1 MANKKELRK
10 ITQAEKAILNT
21 RGEAIITM
29 GVIII
34 AISMLMA
41 ILAIAMGNT
50 KDMFGFLT
58 FAFAYLGGAAL
69 FSYKYQKTKGFIIL
83 GIVGIILTI
92 GCAALYII
100 NK

>member
-10 ITQAEKAILNT
+10 ITQTEKAILNT

-34 AISMLMA
+34 AVSMLMA
-41 ILAIAMGNT
+41 IVEIANGNG
-50 KDMFGFLT
+50 KKSFGFLL

-69 FSYKYQKTKGFIIL
+69 FSYKYQKTKGFLIL
-83 GIVGIILTI
+83 GIVGILLAI
-92 GCAALYII
+92 GSFVLYIL
-100 NK
+100 

>member
-29 GVIII
+29 GVIIM
-34 AISMLMA
+34 AVSMLMA
-41 ILAIAMGNT
+41 IVAIAMGNT
-50 KDMFGFLT
+50 REIFGFLL
-58 FAFAYLGGAAL
+58 FSFAYLGGAAL
-69 FSYKYQKTKGFIIL
+69 FSYKYQKTIGFLIL
-83 GIVGIILTI
+83 GIVGILLTI
-92 GCAALYII
+92 GCAVIFII

>member
-10 ITQAEKAILNT
+10 MTQTEKAIINA

-34 AISMLMA
+34 AVSMLMA
-41 ILAIAMGNT
+41 ILAIANGNT
-50 KDMFGFLT
+50 KEIFGFLL
-58 FAFAYLGGAAL
+58 FSFAYLGGAAL
-69 FSYKYQKTKGFIIL
+69 FSYKYQKTIGFLIL
-83 GIVGIILTI
+83 GIVGILITI
-92 GCAALYII
+92 GCAVLFII